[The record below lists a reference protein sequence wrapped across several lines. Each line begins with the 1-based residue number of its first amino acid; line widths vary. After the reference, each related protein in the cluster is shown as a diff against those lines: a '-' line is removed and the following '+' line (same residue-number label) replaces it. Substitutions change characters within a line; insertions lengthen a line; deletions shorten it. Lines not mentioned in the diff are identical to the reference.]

1 MAINTKYN
9 IKTQNGIYQTM
20 HFETNA
26 NQVIT
31 TNEKQFVSKAEKEIW
46 NNMSSSGN
54 VQEQINSSI
63 NKLKEEVEP
72 KIIKKSAFNKHFGN
86 GPDSVAEGDHVH
98 NDVALKI
105 KNIENK
111 LNLSNSIVNSQ
122 EFFSDITP
130 ESSIWSATSGKYVS
144 NIIKEDG
151 RFQFDVTNVDQ
162 GLETETLTSLLPT
175 LTTGTEV
182 AISCNVES
190 ENTIVYIKL
199 KYSTGWEFV
208 RMRINDDLFKTVKI
222 KEGLIDFKLAIESSL
237 SSKNTCIVTN
247 LKLMIKNPVQITS
260 NQDIPNRNYSIWS
273 WTTDSVL
280 DAHDTSVFLKNYKI
294 NKVYQHFDLDS
305 LTYNDIRNYVKVLQE
320 KDIMV
325 NWLTGDPSW
334 ALTNKHS
341 KILNAIR
348 KINDY
353 NKYIT
358 NGYQKINTIQFDIEP
373 YALDEWSTDEQ
384 GVIEQYQEAI
394 SIAYEECLRLGLS
407 LAICIPSWF
416 DSKTYSNKFGEGNLY
431 DFVSKNSSCTVLMAY
446 NVNKY
451 LSISADEIKMNKENR
466 KRIAIGLETKPV
478 GEHSLTTDE
487 TFGDKPI
494 SDLYSAFETIYQY
507 LSTISFDDRYEFAI
521 HDLVAFKNYTA
532 SFDLDIVSFEG
543 DGPLSSKE
551 NIVLKSNSGLSGTYK
566 TEVKSGNNILEITST
581 DADIN
586 NKGLIY
592 NGNVVYHAGNKPTAN
607 EINAASILHTHTG
620 TQVALTGYAKPT
632 TTSAIATTDNVN
644 VAIGKLEKA
653 LDGKQATGSYAAAN
667 HNHDSAYL
675 GKTATA
681 AAATKL
687 VTARTINGVAF
698 DGTTNITITANPN
711 AHNQAS
717 NTINAMTGYVK
728 ANAVAAISA
737 TDSLNTAIG
746 KLEKALD
753 GKQAAGSYAVASHNH
768 DTAYLGKTA
777 TAAAATK
784 LATARTINGV
794 AFDGTANI
802 TVTDSS
808 KVAPT
813 GTIVANRIAVF
824 NDTTGKVI
832 KDSGFT
838 IATSVPANAKFTDTI
853 YTHPSSHDASMIT
866 QSSSYRFVTDSEKST
881 WNSKSNLV
889 LGTTSS
895 TAFRGDQGLIAY
907 NHSQVAHAPAN
918 AQKNSDITKA
928 EIEAKLTGAITTH
941 THNYAASNHNHNGTY
956 TRKYA
961 ANIGDGTNATIK
973 VTHNLGTEDVTVTVR
988 EVSTKQIV
996 MADIQIYDS
1005 NSINILFASAPA
1017 SSTYRVVVTG

>member
-9 IKTQNGIYQTM
+9 IKTQDGVYQTM

-31 TNEKQFVSKAEKEIW
+31 TDEKQFVSQAEKEIW
-46 NNMSSSGN
+46 NNMNSSEN
-54 VQEQINSSI
+54 VQEQITSSI

-98 NDVALKI
+98 NDIALKI

-111 LNLSNSIVNSQ
+111 LNLSNSVVNSQ
-122 EFFSDITP
+122 EFFSDVTP
-130 ESSIWSATSGKYVS
+130 ESSIWSASSNKYVS

-151 RFQFDVTNVDQ
+151 RFQFDATNADH
-162 GLETETLTSLLPT
+162 GLTTGTLTSLLPT

-190 ENTIVYIKL
+190 ENTTVYIKL
-199 KYSTGWEFV
+199 RYSTGWEFV
-208 RMRINDDLFKTVKI
+208 RMKINDDLFKTVKI
-222 KEGLIDFKLAIESSL
+222 KEGLTDFKLAIENSL
-237 SSKNTCIVTN
+237 SSTNTCIVTN
-247 LKLMIKNPVQITS
+247 LKLMIKNSVQITS

-273 WTTDSVL
+273 WTADSVL

-294 NKVYQHFDLDS
+294 NKVYQWFDLDS

-334 ALTNKHS
+334 ALTNNHS

-384 GVIEQYQEAI
+384 GITEQYQEAI

-407 LAICIPSWF
+407 LAVCIPSWF

-607 EINAASILHTHTG
+607 EINAASISHTHTG

-653 LDGKQATGSYAAAN
+653 LDGKQASGSYAAAS
-667 HNHDSAYL
+667 HNHDS
-675 GKTATA
+675 
-681 AAATKL
+681 
-687 VTARTINGVAF
+687 
-698 DGTTNITITANPN
+698 
-711 AHNQAS
+711 
-717 NTINAMTGYVK
+717 
-728 ANAVAAISA
+728 
-737 TDSLNTAIG
+737 
-746 KLEKALD
+746 
-753 GKQAAGSYAVASHNH
+753 
-768 DTAYLGKTA
+768 AYLGKTA

-794 AFDGTANI
+794 AFDGTSSI

-838 IATSVPANAKFTDTI
+838 IATSVPANAKFTDTV
-853 YTHPSSHDASMIT
+853 YTHPSTHDASMIT
-866 QSSSYRFVTDSEKST
+866 QSASYRFVTDTEKST
-881 WNSKSNLV
+881 WNSK
-889 LGTTSS
+889 
-895 TAFRGDQGLIAY
+895 
-907 NHSQVAHAPAN
+907 AN
-918 AQKNSDITKA
+918 A
-928 EIEAKLTGAITTH
+928 
-941 THNYAASNHNHNGTY
+941 NHNHNGVY

-961 ANIGDGTNATIK
+961 ANIGNGSATSIR
-973 VTHNLGTEDVTVTVR
+973 VTHNLGTEDVTITIR
-988 EVSTKQIV
+988 EVATKQVV
-996 MADIQIYDS
+996 MADVQIYDS
-1005 NSINILFASAPA
+1005 NNIDVLFASAPA
-1017 SSTYRVVVTG
+1017 SDTYRIVVTG

>member
-9 IKTQNGIYQTM
+9 IKTQDGIYQTM

-31 TNEKQFVSKAEKEIW
+31 TDEKQFVSQAEKEIW
-46 NNMSSSGN
+46 NNMSSSEN
-54 VQEQINSSI
+54 IQEQITSSI

-130 ESSIWSATSGKYVS
+130 ESSIWSATSSKYVS

-273 WTTDSVL
+273 WTADSVL

-353 NKYIT
+353 NKCIT

-373 YALDEWSTDEQ
+373 YTLDEWSTDEQ

-407 LAICIPSWF
+407 MAICIPSWF
-416 DSKTYSNKFGEGNLY
+416 DSKTYNNKFGEGNLY

-487 TFGDKPI
+487 TFGDKSI

-543 DGPLSSKE
+543 DGPLSSRE

-586 NKGLIY
+586 NKGLTY

-653 LDGKQATGSYAAAN
+653 LDGKQASGSYAAAS
-667 HNHDSAYL
+667 HNHDS
-675 GKTATA
+675 
-681 AAATKL
+681 
-687 VTARTINGVAF
+687 
-698 DGTTNITITANPN
+698 
-711 AHNQAS
+711 
-717 NTINAMTGYVK
+717 
-728 ANAVAAISA
+728 
-737 TDSLNTAIG
+737 
-746 KLEKALD
+746 
-753 GKQAAGSYAVASHNH
+753 
-768 DTAYLGKTA
+768 AYLGKTA

-895 TAFRGDQGLIAY
+895 TAFRGDQGLTAY
-907 NHSQVAHAPAN
+907 NHSQAAHAPSN

-928 EIEAKLTGAITTH
+928 EIEAKLTGTITTH

-961 ANIGDGTNATIK
+961 TNIGDGTNATIK

-988 EVSTKQIV
+988 EVSSKQVVVADVQIV
-996 MADIQIYDS
+996 DG

-1017 SSTYRVVVTG
+1017 SGTYRVVVIG

>member
-9 IKTQNGIYQTM
+9 IKTQDGIYQTM

-31 TNEKQFVSKAEKEIW
+31 TDEKQFVSQAEKEIW
-46 NNMSSSGN
+46 NNMSSSEN
-54 VQEQINSSI
+54 IQEQITSSI

-162 GLETETLTSLLPT
+162 GLETETLTSLLST

-373 YALDEWSTDEQ
+373 YTLDEWNTDEQ

-407 LAICIPSWF
+407 MAICIPSWF
-416 DSKTYSNKFGEGNLY
+416 DSKTYNNKFGEGNLY

-521 HDLVAFKNYTA
+521 HDLVTFKNYTA

-581 DADIN
+581 NADIN
-586 NKGLIY
+586 NKGLTY

-620 TQVALTGYAKPT
+620 TQVVLTEYIKPT

-653 LDGKQATGSYAAAN
+653 LDGKQATGSYAAAS
-667 HNHDSAYL
+667 HNHDS
-675 GKTATA
+675 
-681 AAATKL
+681 
-687 VTARTINGVAF
+687 
-698 DGTTNITITANPN
+698 
-711 AHNQAS
+711 
-717 NTINAMTGYVK
+717 
-728 ANAVAAISA
+728 
-737 TDSLNTAIG
+737 
-746 KLEKALD
+746 
-753 GKQAAGSYAVASHNH
+753 
-768 DTAYLGKTA
+768 AYLGKTA

-802 TVTDSS
+802 TVSDST

-988 EVSTKQIV
+988 EVSTKQVV

-1017 SSTYRVVVTG
+1017 SGTYRVVVTG

>member
-9 IKTQNGIYQTM
+9 IKTQDGIYQTM

-31 TNEKQFVSKAEKEIW
+31 TDEKQFVSQAEKEIW
-46 NNMSSSGN
+46 NNMSSSEN
-54 VQEQINSSI
+54 IQEQITSSI

-111 LNLSNSIVNSQ
+111 LNLNNSIVNSQ

-162 GLETETLTSLLPT
+162 GLETETLTSLLST

-373 YALDEWSTDEQ
+373 YTLDEWNTDEQ

-407 LAICIPSWF
+407 MAICIPSWF
-416 DSKTYSNKFGEGNLY
+416 DSKTYNNKFGEGNLY

-446 NVNKY
+446 NVNNY

-478 GEHSLTTDE
+478 GKHSLTTDE

-494 SDLYSAFETIYQY
+494 SNLYSAFETIYQY

-581 DADIN
+581 DAYIN
-586 NKGLIY
+586 NKGLTY

-687 VTARTINGVAF
+687 VTARTINGTNF
-698 DGTTNITITANPN
+698 DG
-711 AHNQAS
+711 S
-717 NTINAMTGYVK
+717 
-728 ANAVAAISA
+728 
-737 TDSLNTAIG
+737 
-746 KLEKALD
+746 
-753 GKQAAGSYAVASHNH
+753 
-768 DTAYLGKTA
+768 
-777 TAAAATK
+777 
-784 LATARTINGV
+784 
-794 AFDGTANI
+794 ANI
-802 TVTDSS
+802 TTSKWGAARSITIGNTTKTVDGSGNVSWTLAEIGATGGSGNYLPLSGGTLTGDLTIKKSDGSASKLNIHRILSS
-808 KVAPT
+808 KDMRGSIDIYAHNGGSVSLSTYNMSDNKQTSSYVFGGDAFWSPRDAAGIIPDI
-813 GTIVANRIAVF
+813 GT
-824 NDTTGKVI
+824 
-832 KDSGFT
+832 
-838 IATSVPANAKFTDTI
+838 
-853 YTHPSSHDASMIT
+853 
-866 QSSSYRFVTDSEKST
+866 SSYRFKKAWLTDIDITGTANLKGVIYGQNNIALARGSLWLQGAGGNLNCDYLRFGTNIMASSDSKMIYLVDTGGTRANVDCGDLRAVGLKITNTSYPSLRFSDNVRIEYEASTDTLYAAGTKST
-881 WNSKSNLV
+881 SSGLREFRATQCNSTVNAIIAGKRLFIQG
-889 LGTTSS
+889 GTPSGVAT
-895 TAFRGDQGLIAY
+895 GDVWI
-907 NHSQVAHAPAN
+907 QV
-918 AQKNSDITKA
+918 
-928 EIEAKLTGAITTH
+928 
-941 THNYAASNHNHNGTY
+941 
-956 TRKYA
+956 
-961 ANIGDGTNATIK
+961 
-973 VTHNLGTEDVTVTVR
+973 
-988 EVSTKQIV
+988 
-996 MADIQIYDS
+996 
-1005 NSINILFASAPA
+1005 
-1017 SSTYRVVVTG
+1017 

>member
-9 IKTQNGIYQTM
+9 VKTQNGEYQTM

-31 TNEKQFVSKAEKEIW
+31 TDDKQFVSQAEKEIW
-46 NNMSSSGN
+46 NNMNSSEN
-54 VQEQINSSI
+54 VQEQITSSI

-130 ESSIWSATSGKYVS
+130 ESSIWSASSNKYVS

-151 RFQFDVTNVDQ
+151 RFQFDATNKGH
-162 GLETETLTSLLPT
+162 GLTTETLTSLLPT

-190 ENTIVYIKL
+190 ENTTVYIKL
-199 KYSTGWEFV
+199 RYSTGWEFV
-208 RMRINDDLFKTVKI
+208 RMKINDDLFKTVKI
-222 KEGLIDFKLAIESSL
+222 KEGLTDFKLAIENSL
-237 SSKNTCIVTN
+237 SSTNTCIVTN
-247 LKLMIKNPVQITS
+247 LKLMIKNPVQVTS

-273 WTTDSVL
+273 WKADSVL

-305 LTYNDIRNYVKVLQE
+305 LTYNDIRNYVKILQE

-407 LAICIPSWF
+407 LAVCIPSWF

-446 NVNKY
+446 NVDSY
-451 LSISADEIKMNKENR
+451 LSMSANEIRMNKENR

-478 GEHSLTTDE
+478 GENGLTTDE

-494 SDLYSAFETIYQY
+494 SNLYSAFETIYQY
-507 LSTISFDDRYEFAI
+507 LSTLSFDDRYEFAI

-532 SFDLDIVSFEG
+532 SFDLDIISFEG

-551 NIVLKSNSGLSGTYK
+551 NITLKSNSGLSGTYK

-581 DADIN
+581 DANIN
-586 NKGLIY
+586 NKGLTY
-592 NGNVVYHAGNKPTAN
+592 NGNVVYHAGNKPTVS
-607 EINAASILHTHTG
+607 EIGAS
-620 TQVALTGYAKPT
+620 
-632 TTSAIATTDNVN
+632 
-644 VAIGKLEKA
+644 
-653 LDGKQATGSYAAAN
+653 
-667 HNHDSAYL
+667 
-675 GKTATA
+675 
-681 AAATKL
+681 
-687 VTARTINGVAF
+687 
-698 DGTTNITITANPN
+698 
-711 AHNQAS
+711 
-717 NTINAMTGYVK
+717 
-728 ANAVAAISA
+728 
-737 TDSLNTAIG
+737 
-746 KLEKALD
+746 
-753 GKQAAGSYAVASHNH
+753 
-768 DTAYLGKTA
+768 
-777 TAAAATK
+777 
-784 LATARTINGV
+784 
-794 AFDGTANI
+794 
-802 TVTDSS
+802 
-808 KVAPT
+808 
-813 GTIVANRIAVF
+813 
-824 NDTTGKVI
+824 
-832 KDSGFT
+832 
-838 IATSVPANAKFTDTI
+838 
-853 YTHPSSHDASMIT
+853 DA
-866 QSSSYRFVTDSEKST
+866 
-881 WNSKSNLV
+881 
-889 LGTTSS
+889 
-895 TAFRGDQGLIAY
+895 
-907 NHSQVAHAPAN
+907 
-918 AQKNSDITKA
+918 
-928 EIEAKLTGAITTH
+928 
-941 THNYAASNHNHNGTY
+941 NHNHNGVY
-956 TRKYA
+956 IRKYA
-961 ANIGDGTNATIK
+961 ANIGNGTSTTIK

-988 EVSTKQIV
+988 EVSSKQVV

-1017 SSTYRVVVTG
+1017 SNTYRVVVTG

>member
-9 IKTQNGIYQTM
+9 IKTQDGIYQTM

-31 TNEKQFVSKAEKEIW
+31 TDEKQFVSQAEKEIW
-46 NNMSSSGN
+46 NNMSSSEN
-54 VQEQINSSI
+54 IQEQITSSI

-273 WTTDSVL
+273 WTADSVL

-334 ALTNKHS
+334 VLTNKHS

-373 YALDEWSTDEQ
+373 YTLDEWNTDEQ

-407 LAICIPSWF
+407 MAICIPSWF
-416 DSKTYSNKFGEGNLY
+416 DSKTYNNKFGEGNLY

-581 DADIN
+581 NADIN
-586 NKGLIY
+586 NKGLTY

-620 TQVALTGYAKPT
+620 TQVVLTEYIKPT

-653 LDGKQATGSYAAAN
+653 LDGKQATGSYAAAS
-667 HNHDSAYL
+667 HNHDS
-675 GKTATA
+675 
-681 AAATKL
+681 
-687 VTARTINGVAF
+687 
-698 DGTTNITITANPN
+698 
-711 AHNQAS
+711 
-717 NTINAMTGYVK
+717 
-728 ANAVAAISA
+728 
-737 TDSLNTAIG
+737 
-746 KLEKALD
+746 
-753 GKQAAGSYAVASHNH
+753 
-768 DTAYLGKTA
+768 AYLGKTA

-802 TVTDSS
+802 TVSDST

-961 ANIGDGTNATIK
+961 ANIGDGTNSTIK

-988 EVSTKQIV
+988 EVSTKQVV

-1017 SSTYRVVVTG
+1017 SGTYRVVVTG

>member
-9 IKTQNGIYQTM
+9 IKTQDGIYQTM

-31 TNEKQFVSKAEKEIW
+31 TDEKQFVSQAEKEIW
-46 NNMSSSGN
+46 NNMSSSEN
-54 VQEQINSSI
+54 IQEQITSSI

-151 RFQFDVTNVDQ
+151 RFQFDVTNEDQ

-273 WTTDSVL
+273 WTADSVL
-280 DAHDTSVFLKNYKI
+280 NAHDTSVFLKNYKI

-334 ALTNKHS
+334 VLTNKHS

-353 NKYIT
+353 NKCIT

-373 YALDEWSTDEQ
+373 YTLDEWNTDEQ

-407 LAICIPSWF
+407 MAICIPSWF
-416 DSKTYSNKFGEGNLY
+416 DSKTYNNKFGEGNLY

-607 EINAASILHTHTG
+607 EINAASISHTHTG

-653 LDGKQATGSYAAAN
+653 LDGKQAAGSYAAAN

-687 VTARTINGVAF
+687 
-698 DGTTNITITANPN
+698 
-711 AHNQAS
+711 
-717 NTINAMTGYVK
+717 
-728 ANAVAAISA
+728 
-737 TDSLNTAIG
+737 
-746 KLEKALD
+746 
-753 GKQAAGSYAVASHNH
+753 
-768 DTAYLGKTA
+768 
-777 TAAAATK
+777 
-784 LATARTINGV
+784 ATARTINGV
-794 AFDGTANI
+794 TFDGTANI

-907 NHSQVAHAPAN
+907 NHSQAAHAPSN

-928 EIEAKLTGAITTH
+928 EIEAKLTGTITTH

-988 EVSTKQIV
+988 EVSSKQVV
-996 MADIQIYDS
+996 MADVQIVDG

-1017 SSTYRVVVTG
+1017 SGTYRVVVIG

>member
-9 IKTQNGIYQTM
+9 IKTQDGIYQTM

-31 TNEKQFVSKAEKEIW
+31 TDEKQFVSQAEKEIW
-46 NNMSSSGN
+46 NNMSSSEN
-54 VQEQINSSI
+54 IQEQITSSI

-151 RFQFDVTNVDQ
+151 RFQFDVTNEDQ

-222 KEGLIDFKLAIESSL
+222 KEGLINFKLAIESSL

-273 WTTDSVL
+273 WTADSVL

-325 NWLTGDPSW
+325 NWVTGDPSW
-334 ALTNKHS
+334 TLTNKHS

-373 YALDEWSTDEQ
+373 YVLDEWSTDEQ

-446 NVNKY
+446 NVNEY

-586 NKGLIY
+586 NKGLTY

-653 LDGKQATGSYAAAN
+653 LDGKQASGSYAAAS
-667 HNHDSAYL
+667 HNHDS
-675 GKTATA
+675 
-681 AAATKL
+681 
-687 VTARTINGVAF
+687 
-698 DGTTNITITANPN
+698 
-711 AHNQAS
+711 
-717 NTINAMTGYVK
+717 
-728 ANAVAAISA
+728 
-737 TDSLNTAIG
+737 
-746 KLEKALD
+746 
-753 GKQAAGSYAVASHNH
+753 
-768 DTAYLGKTA
+768 AYLGKTA

-907 NHSQVAHAPAN
+907 NHSQAAHAPAN

-961 ANIGDGTNATIK
+961 ANIGDGTNATIR
-973 VTHNLGTEDVTVTVR
+973 VTHNLGTEDVIVAVR
-988 EVSTKQIV
+988 EVATKQVV

-1005 NSINILFASAPA
+1005 NNIDILFASAPA
-1017 SSTYRVVVTG
+1017 SGAYRVVVIG

>member
-9 IKTQNGIYQTM
+9 IKTQDGIYQTM

-31 TNEKQFVSKAEKEIW
+31 TDEKQFVSQAEKEIW
-46 NNMSSSGN
+46 NNMSSSEN
-54 VQEQINSSI
+54 IQEQITSSI

-151 RFQFDVTNVDQ
+151 RFQFDVTNEDQ

-273 WTTDSVL
+273 WTADSVL
-280 DAHDTSVFLKNYKI
+280 NAHDTSVFLKNYKI

-334 ALTNKHS
+334 VLTNKHS

-353 NKYIT
+353 NKCIT

-373 YALDEWSTDEQ
+373 YTLDEWNTDEQ

-407 LAICIPSWF
+407 MAICIPSWF
-416 DSKTYSNKFGEGNLY
+416 DSKTYNNKFGEGNLY

-607 EINAASILHTHTG
+607 EINAASISHTHTG

-653 LDGKQATGSYAAAN
+653 LDGKQAAGSYAAAN

-687 VTARTINGVAF
+687 
-698 DGTTNITITANPN
+698 
-711 AHNQAS
+711 
-717 NTINAMTGYVK
+717 
-728 ANAVAAISA
+728 
-737 TDSLNTAIG
+737 
-746 KLEKALD
+746 
-753 GKQAAGSYAVASHNH
+753 
-768 DTAYLGKTA
+768 
-777 TAAAATK
+777 
-784 LATARTINGV
+784 ATARTINGV
-794 AFDGTANI
+794 TFDGTANI

-928 EIEAKLTGAITTH
+928 EIEAKLTGTITTH

-988 EVSTKQIV
+988 EVSSKQVV
-996 MADIQIYDS
+996 MADVQIVDG

-1017 SSTYRVVVTG
+1017 SGTYRVVVIG

>member
-9 IKTQNGIYQTM
+9 VKTQNGEYQTM

-31 TNEKQFVSKAEKEIW
+31 TDDKQFVSQAEKEIW
-46 NNMSSSGN
+46 NNMNSSEN
-54 VQEQINSSI
+54 VQEQITSSI

-86 GPDSVAEGDHVH
+86 GPDSVAEGDHIH
-98 NDVALKI
+98 NDIALKI

-111 LNLSNSIVNSQ
+111 LNLSNSVVNSQ
-122 EFFSDITP
+122 EFFSDVTP
-130 ESSIWSATSGKYVS
+130 ESSIWSASSNKYVS

-151 RFQFDVTNVDQ
+151 RFQFDATNADH
-162 GLETETLTSLLPT
+162 GLTTGTLTSLLPT

-190 ENTIVYIKL
+190 ENTTVYIKL
-199 KYSTGWEFV
+199 RYSTGWEFV
-208 RMRINDDLFKTVKI
+208 RMKINDDLFKTVKI
-222 KEGLIDFKLAIESSL
+222 KEGLTDFKLAIENSL
-237 SSKNTCIVTN
+237 SSTNTCIVTN
-247 LKLMIKNPVQITS
+247 LKLMIKNSVQITS

-273 WTTDSVL
+273 WTADSVL

-294 NKVYQHFDLDS
+294 NKVYQWFDLDS

-334 ALTNKHS
+334 ALTNNHS

-353 NKYIT
+353 NKNIT

-384 GVIEQYQEAI
+384 GVTEQYQEAI

-407 LAICIPSWF
+407 LAVCIPSWF

-607 EINAASILHTHTG
+607 EINAASISHTHTG

-653 LDGKQATGSYAAAN
+653 LDGKQASGSYAAAS
-667 HNHDSAYL
+667 HNHDS
-675 GKTATA
+675 
-681 AAATKL
+681 
-687 VTARTINGVAF
+687 
-698 DGTTNITITANPN
+698 
-711 AHNQAS
+711 
-717 NTINAMTGYVK
+717 
-728 ANAVAAISA
+728 
-737 TDSLNTAIG
+737 
-746 KLEKALD
+746 
-753 GKQAAGSYAVASHNH
+753 
-768 DTAYLGKTA
+768 AYLGKTA

-895 TAFRGDQGLIAY
+895 TAFRGDQGLTAY
-907 NHSQVAHAPAN
+907 NHSQAAHAPSN

-941 THNYAASNHNHNGTY
+941 THNYAASNHNHNGVY
-956 TRKYA
+956 ARKYA
-961 ANIGDGTNATIK
+961 ANIGNGTSTTIR
-973 VTHNLGTEDVTVTVR
+973 VNHNLGTEDVTVAVR
-988 EVSTKQIV
+988 EVSSKQIV

-1005 NSINILFASAPA
+1005 NNIDILFASAPTSGA
-1017 SSTYRVVVTG
+1017 YRVVVTG

>member
-9 IKTQNGIYQTM
+9 IKTQDGIYQTM

-31 TNEKQFVSKAEKEIW
+31 TDEKQFVSQAEKEIW
-46 NNMSSSGN
+46 NNMSSSEN
-54 VQEQINSSI
+54 IQEQINSSI

-151 RFQFDVTNVDQ
+151 RFQFDATNVDQ
-162 GLETETLTSLLPT
+162 GLETETLTSLLST

-353 NKYIT
+353 NKCIT

-373 YALDEWSTDEQ
+373 YTLDEWNTDEQ

-407 LAICIPSWF
+407 MAICIPSWF
-416 DSKTYSNKFGEGNLY
+416 DSKTYNNKFGEGNLY

-620 TQVALTGYAKPT
+620 TQVVLTEYIKPT

-653 LDGKQATGSYAAAN
+653 LDGKQASGSYAAAS
-667 HNHDSAYL
+667 HNHDS
-675 GKTATA
+675 
-681 AAATKL
+681 
-687 VTARTINGVAF
+687 
-698 DGTTNITITANPN
+698 
-711 AHNQAS
+711 
-717 NTINAMTGYVK
+717 
-728 ANAVAAISA
+728 
-737 TDSLNTAIG
+737 
-746 KLEKALD
+746 
-753 GKQAAGSYAVASHNH
+753 
-768 DTAYLGKTA
+768 AYLGKTA

-895 TAFRGDQGLIAY
+895 TAFRGDQGLTAY
-907 NHSQVAHAPAN
+907 NHSQAAHAPSN

-928 EIEAKLTGAITTH
+928 EIEAKLTGTITTH

-988 EVSTKQIV
+988 EVSSKQVV
-996 MADIQIYDS
+996 MADVQIVDG

-1017 SSTYRVVVTG
+1017 SGTYRVVVIG

>member
-9 IKTQNGIYQTM
+9 IKTQDGIYQTM

-31 TNEKQFVSKAEKEIW
+31 TDEKQFVSQAEKEIW
-46 NNMSSSGN
+46 NNMSSSEN
-54 VQEQINSSI
+54 IQEQITSSI

-151 RFQFDVTNVDQ
+151 RFQFDVTNEDQ

-222 KEGLIDFKLAIESSL
+222 KEGLINFKLAIESSL

-273 WTTDSVL
+273 WTADSVL

-325 NWLTGDPSW
+325 NWVTGDPSW
-334 ALTNKHS
+334 TLTNKHS

-373 YALDEWSTDEQ
+373 YVLDEWSTDEQ

-446 NVNKY
+446 NVNEY

-586 NKGLIY
+586 NKGLTY

-653 LDGKQATGSYAAAN
+653 LDGKQASGSYAAAS
-667 HNHDSAYL
+667 HNHDS
-675 GKTATA
+675 
-681 AAATKL
+681 
-687 VTARTINGVAF
+687 
-698 DGTTNITITANPN
+698 
-711 AHNQAS
+711 
-717 NTINAMTGYVK
+717 
-728 ANAVAAISA
+728 
-737 TDSLNTAIG
+737 
-746 KLEKALD
+746 
-753 GKQAAGSYAVASHNH
+753 
-768 DTAYLGKTA
+768 AYLGKTA

-907 NHSQVAHAPAN
+907 NHSQAAHAPAN

-961 ANIGDGTNATIK
+961 ANIGDGTNSTIK

-988 EVSTKQIV
+988 EVSTKQVVVADVQIV
-996 MADIQIYDS
+996 DG

-1017 SSTYRVVVTG
+1017 SGTYRVVVTG

>member
-9 IKTQNGIYQTM
+9 IKTQDGIYQTM

-31 TNEKQFVSKAEKEIW
+31 TNEKQFVSQAEKEIW
-46 NNMSSSGN
+46 NNMSSSEN
-54 VQEQINSSI
+54 IQEQITSSI

-151 RFQFDVTNVDQ
+151 RFQFDVTNEDQ

-222 KEGLIDFKLAIESSL
+222 KEGLINFKLAIESSL
-237 SSKNTCIVTN
+237 NSKNTCIVTN

-273 WTTDSVL
+273 WTADSVL

-325 NWLTGDPSW
+325 NWVTGDPSW

-373 YALDEWSTDEQ
+373 YVLDEWSTDEQ

-446 NVNKY
+446 NVNEY

-521 HDLVAFKNYTA
+521 HDLIAFKNYTA

-586 NKGLIY
+586 NKGLTY
-592 NGNVVYHAGNKPTAN
+592 NGNVIYHAGNKPTAN
-607 EINAASILHTHTG
+607 EINAASISHTHTG

-632 TTSAIATTDNVN
+632 TTSAIAITDNVN

-653 LDGKQATGSYAAAN
+653 LDGKQASGSYAAAS
-667 HNHDSAYL
+667 HNHDS
-675 GKTATA
+675 
-681 AAATKL
+681 
-687 VTARTINGVAF
+687 V
-698 DGTTNITITANPN
+698 
-711 AHNQAS
+711 
-717 NTINAMTGYVK
+717 
-728 ANAVAAISA
+728 
-737 TDSLNTAIG
+737 
-746 KLEKALD
+746 
-753 GKQAAGSYAVASHNH
+753 
-768 DTAYLGKTA
+768 YLGKTA

-907 NHSQVAHAPAN
+907 NHSQAAHAPAN

-973 VTHNLGTEDVTVTVR
+973 VAHNLGTEDVTVTVR
-988 EVSTKQIV
+988 EISSKQIV

-1017 SSTYRVVVTG
+1017 SGTYRVVVTG

>member
-9 IKTQNGIYQTM
+9 IKTQDGIYQIM

-111 LNLSNSIVNSQ
+111 LNLSNNIVNSQ

-130 ESSIWSATSGKYVS
+130 ESSIWSASSSKYVS

-151 RFQFDVTNVDQ
+151 RFQFDATNVDQ
-162 GLETETLTSLLPT
+162 GLETETLTSLLST

-273 WTTDSVL
+273 WTADSVL

-373 YALDEWSTDEQ
+373 YALDEWNTDEQ

-494 SDLYSAFETIYQY
+494 SNLYSAFETIYQY

-667 HNHDSAYL
+667 HNHDS
-675 GKTATA
+675 
-681 AAATKL
+681 
-687 VTARTINGVAF
+687 
-698 DGTTNITITANPN
+698 
-711 AHNQAS
+711 
-717 NTINAMTGYVK
+717 
-728 ANAVAAISA
+728 
-737 TDSLNTAIG
+737 
-746 KLEKALD
+746 
-753 GKQAAGSYAVASHNH
+753 
-768 DTAYLGKTA
+768 AYLGKTA

-988 EVSTKQIV
+988 EVSTKQVV

-1017 SSTYRVVVTG
+1017 SGTYRVVVTG

>member
-9 IKTQNGIYQTM
+9 IKTQDGIYQTM

-31 TNEKQFVSKAEKEIW
+31 TNDKQFVSQAEKEIW

-54 VQEQINSSI
+54 VQEQITSSI

-130 ESSIWSATSGKYVS
+130 ESSIWSATSSKYVS

-162 GLETETLTSLLPT
+162 GLETETLTSLLST
-175 LTTGTEV
+175 LTAGTEV

-273 WTTDSVL
+273 WTADSVL

-305 LTYNDIRNYVKVLQE
+305 LTYNDIRNYVKILQE

-446 NVNKY
+446 NANKY

-586 NKGLIY
+586 NKGLTY

-607 EINAASILHTHTG
+607 EINAASISHTHTG

-667 HNHDSAYL
+667 HNHD
-675 GKTATA
+675 
-681 AAATKL
+681 
-687 VTARTINGVAF
+687 
-698 DGTTNITITANPN
+698 
-711 AHNQAS
+711 
-717 NTINAMTGYVK
+717 
-728 ANAVAAISA
+728 
-737 TDSLNTAIG
+737 
-746 KLEKALD
+746 
-753 GKQAAGSYAVASHNH
+753 
-768 DTAYLGKTA
+768 TAYLGKTA
-777 TAAAATK
+777 TAASATK

-794 AFDGTANI
+794 TFDGTANI

-907 NHSQVAHAPAN
+907 NHSQAAHAPSN

-928 EIEAKLTGAITTH
+928 EIEAKLTGTITSH
-941 THNYAASNHNHNGTY
+941 THNYAATNHNHNGTY

-973 VTHNLGTEDVTVTVR
+973 VTHNLGTEDVTITVR
-988 EVSTKQIV
+988 EVSSKQVVVADVQIV
-996 MADIQIYDS
+996 DG

-1017 SSTYRVVVTG
+1017 SNTYRVVVTG

>member
-9 IKTQNGIYQTM
+9 IKTQDGIYQTM

-31 TNEKQFVSKAEKEIW
+31 TDEKQFVSQAEKEIW
-46 NNMSSSGN
+46 NNMSSSEN
-54 VQEQINSSI
+54 IQEQITSSI

-151 RFQFDVTNVDQ
+151 RFQFDVTNEDQ

-273 WTTDSVL
+273 WTADSVL
-280 DAHDTSVFLKNYKI
+280 NAHDTSVFLKNYKI

-334 ALTNKHS
+334 VLTNKHS

-353 NKYIT
+353 NKCIT

-373 YALDEWSTDEQ
+373 YTLDEWNTDEQ

-407 LAICIPSWF
+407 MAICIPSWF
-416 DSKTYSNKFGEGNLY
+416 DSKTYNNKFGEGNLY

-607 EINAASILHTHTG
+607 EINAASISHTHTG

-653 LDGKQATGSYAAAN
+653 LDGKQAAGSYAAAN

-687 VTARTINGVAF
+687 
-698 DGTTNITITANPN
+698 
-711 AHNQAS
+711 
-717 NTINAMTGYVK
+717 
-728 ANAVAAISA
+728 
-737 TDSLNTAIG
+737 
-746 KLEKALD
+746 
-753 GKQAAGSYAVASHNH
+753 
-768 DTAYLGKTA
+768 
-777 TAAAATK
+777 
-784 LATARTINGV
+784 ATARTINGV
-794 AFDGTANI
+794 TFDGTANI

-988 EVSTKQIV
+988 EVSSKQVV
-996 MADIQIYDS
+996 MADVQIVDG

-1017 SSTYRVVVTG
+1017 SGTYRVVVIG

>member
-9 IKTQNGIYQTM
+9 IKTQDGIYQTM

-31 TNEKQFVSKAEKEIW
+31 TDEKQFVSQAEKEIW
-46 NNMSSSGN
+46 NNMSSSEN
-54 VQEQINSSI
+54 IQEQITSSI

-151 RFQFDVTNVDQ
+151 RFQFDVTNEDQ

-222 KEGLIDFKLAIESSL
+222 KEGLINFKLAIESSL

-273 WTTDSVL
+273 WTADSVL

-325 NWLTGDPSW
+325 NWVTGDPSW
-334 ALTNKHS
+334 TLTNKHS

-373 YALDEWSTDEQ
+373 YVLDEWSTDEQ

-446 NVNKY
+446 NVNEY

-586 NKGLIY
+586 NKGLTY

-653 LDGKQATGSYAAAN
+653 LDGKQASGSYAAAS
-667 HNHDSAYL
+667 HNHDS
-675 GKTATA
+675 
-681 AAATKL
+681 
-687 VTARTINGVAF
+687 
-698 DGTTNITITANPN
+698 
-711 AHNQAS
+711 
-717 NTINAMTGYVK
+717 
-728 ANAVAAISA
+728 
-737 TDSLNTAIG
+737 
-746 KLEKALD
+746 
-753 GKQAAGSYAVASHNH
+753 
-768 DTAYLGKTA
+768 AYLGKTA

-907 NHSQVAHAPAN
+907 NHSQAAHAPAN

-988 EVSTKQIV
+988 EVSTKQVV